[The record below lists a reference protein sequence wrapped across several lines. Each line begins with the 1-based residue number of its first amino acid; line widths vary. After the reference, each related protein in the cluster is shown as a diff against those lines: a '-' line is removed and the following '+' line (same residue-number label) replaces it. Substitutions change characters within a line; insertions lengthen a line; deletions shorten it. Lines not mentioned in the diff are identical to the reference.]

1 VQLCGLLVRR
11 SLTLSAR
18 AAGAQHKAKTDQMHG
33 GAAAVRV
40 LCKVG
45 GRFEVLTVINRV
57 MTAASIGASRG
68 GGYARYLESKTVTP
82 ERGDYYLTPD
92 GEMAQAPGRWLAD
105 AETLDR
111 LGIVAGK
118 PLDGADFIA
127 LMEGRHPGTGSWLR
141 PEGAGG
147 GRGGGIDVTFSA
159 PKSVSTVWALGDPWQ
174 REQIEQ
180 AHGRAVEQTIHHLR
194 EQVPVVRRRY
204 SGQVVEEQAKDVIAT
219 EYRHTT
225 ARGVSGAQAPDPQL
239 HSHVVITGAVR
250 DDDRIVAVAS
260 RPIFRSARELGAFYR
275 SALADELVRDGY
287 AIEQGTGKDGRYFEI
302 AGVPRELC
310 EAFSGRSREVA
321 RAAERFRA
329 RYGRAP
335 ERGELRNLALENRRA
350 KELTTRSDLQRVW
363 TETGRDHGFGPDEAV
378 RLIGASERPAAER
391 AIEDRV
397 EAKLTEQHA
406 VFEERDLRAVV
417 LEQAAGEMAP
427 DQALGIAREMV
438 RDRRVLTLEGGR
450 MTTLAVRAQ
459 EQAIERR
466 TTQLAQPTD
475 RDVGEIARDNA
486 VREVAER
493 IGGPLSPEQHDAL
506 AVLTGPE
513 RAAVLVGPAGTGKG
527 VVIDAAARA
536 EQHAGRETI
545 GVAVSGSTAERLGTD
560 SPALAGRTLTL
571 DALVAR
577 ANTGAIHVG
586 RDTTVILDEA
596 GMVDHKRLDALTGLV
611 ERSGAKL
618 VTVGDGKQLPS
629 IGPGGMFDRLTGHAP
644 TVELADIHRTEDP
657 AEQRA
662 WQALRA
668 GEPERAMA
676 HYASRGQLHLSDT
689 RDQAA
694 EQAVQTWAALTEG
707 RDVRE
712 VALIADAANTEIDRL
727 NARAQ
732 HLRAQRGELGHHE
745 TPLPGVHYG
754 LREGDLIAFTT
765 QHRPPGQ
772 PRVENG
778 TRGQVSAIHERGVT
792 VTLDG
797 SQRNVQLAHGDLD
810 SLRLAY
816 AQHVYRQQGATVERS
831 VVLTGGWQTSKETA
845 YVEATRARHGTDWFI
860 ARDDLGNEGQ
870 DPQRIAQ
877 LAQRMRGSRAQTPS
891 LAHPELPDPDY
902 GPGFHRPIAPSRRSR
917 IPGIARAINR
927 ISQPS
932 RTQERTR

>member
-1 VQLCGLLVRR
+1 
-11 SLTLSAR
+11 
-18 AAGAQHKAKTDQMHG
+18 
-33 GAAAVRV
+33 
-40 LCKVG
+40 
-45 GRFEVLTVINRV
+45 
-57 MTAASIGASRG
+57 MTAASIGAAKG
-68 GGYARYLESKTVTP
+68 GGYACYLENKTVEP

-92 GEMAQAPGRWLAD
+92 GELTQAPGRWLAD
-105 AETLDR
+105 AETLER
-111 LGIVAGK
+111 LGVQAGG
-118 PLDGADFIA
+118 PVDGADFIA
-127 LMEGRHPGTGSWLR
+127 LMEGRHPGTGRWLR

-174 REQIEQ
+174 REQIES
-180 AHGRAVEQTIHHLR
+180 AHARAVEQTINRLR

-204 SGQVVEEQAKDVIAT
+204 SGQVVEEHAKDVIAT

-239 HSHVVITGAVR
+239 HSHVVISGAVR
-250 DDDRIVAVAS
+250 EDDRIVAVAS

-275 SALADELVRDGY
+275 AALAEELVREGY

-310 EAFSGRSREVA
+310 DAFSGRSREVA
-321 RAAERFRA
+321 HAAERFRA

-350 KELTTRSDLQRVW
+350 KTLTTRSDLQRVW
-363 TETGRDHGFGPDEAV
+363 TQTGRDHGFGPDEAV
-378 RLIGASERPAAER
+378 RLVGTSERPATGR

-397 EAKLTEQHA
+397 EAKLIEQHA

-417 LEQAAGEMAP
+417 LEQAAGELAP
-427 DQALGIAREMV
+427 DQALAVAQGMI

-466 TTQLAQPTD
+466 AAQLAQPAS
-475 RDVGEIARDNA
+475 RDVGAIAREHGA
-486 VREVAER
+486 REVAER
-493 IGGPLSPEQHDAL
+493 IGGPLSAEQHHAL
-506 AVLTGPE
+506 EVLTGPE

-527 VVIDAAARA
+527 VVIDAAAHA
-536 EQHAGRETI
+536 EQYAGRETI
-545 GVAVSGSTAERLGTD
+545 GVAVSGSTAERLGAD
-560 SPALAGRTLTL
+560 SPALSGQTLTL
-571 DALVAR
+571 DSLVAR
-577 ANTGAIHVG
+577 ANTGTIHVR

-596 GMVDHKRLDALTGLV
+596 GMVDHERLDELTALV

-618 VTVGDGKQLPS
+618 VAVGDGKQLPS
-629 IGPGGMFDRLTGHAP
+629 IGPGGMFDRLTDHTPAA
-644 TVELADIHRTEDP
+644 ELADIHRTKGP
-657 AEQRA
+657 ADQRA

-689 RDQAA
+689 REQAA
-694 EQAVQTWAALTEG
+694 EQAVQTWASLTEG
-707 RDVRE
+707 RDIRE
-712 VALIADAANTEIDRL
+712 VALIADASNQEIDRL

-732 HLRAQRGELGHHE
+732 HLRAQRGELGHPE
-745 TPLPGVHYG
+745 ISLPGVHYG
-754 LREGDLIAFTT
+754 LRAGDLIAFTA
-765 QHRPPGQ
+765 QHCPNGQ
-772 PRVENG
+772 PGVENG
-778 TRGQVSAIHERGVT
+778 TRGQVSAVYDQGVT

-797 SQRNVQLAHGDLD
+797 SQRRVQLAGEDLE

-845 YVEATRARHGTDWFI
+845 YVEATRARHGTTWFI
-860 ARDDLGNEGQ
+860 AREDLGEEGQ
-870 DPQRIAQ
+870 DARRITS
-877 LAQRMRGSRAQTPS
+877 LAQKMCNSRAQTPS
-891 LAHPELPDPDY
+891 LTYPERLDR
-902 GPGFHRPIAPSRRSR
+902 GWAPSRNPLRLRSALSPTR
-917 IPGIARAINR
+917 WLTRTSSRDTPDHSSGRAR
-927 ISQPS
+927 
-932 RTQERTR
+932 

>member
-1 VQLCGLLVRR
+1 
-11 SLTLSAR
+11 
-18 AAGAQHKAKTDQMHG
+18 
-33 GAAAVRV
+33 
-40 LCKVG
+40 
-45 GRFEVLTVINRV
+45 

-68 GGYARYLESKTVTP
+68 GGYARYLESKTVEP

-105 AETLDR
+105 AETLER
-111 LGIVAGK
+111 LGVQAGG
-118 PLDGADFIA
+118 PVDGADFIA
-127 LMEGRHPGTGSWLR
+127 LMEGHHPGSGRWLR
-141 PEGAGG
+141 REGAGG

-180 AHGRAVEQTIHHLR
+180 AHARAVEQTIHHLR

-204 SGQVVEEQAKDVIAT
+204 SGQVVEEHAKDVIAT

-225 ARGVSGAQAPDPQL
+225 ARGVQGAQAPDPQL

-250 DDDRIVAVAS
+250 EDDRIVAVAS
-260 RPIFRSARELGAFYR
+260 RPIFRSAREMGAFYR
-275 SALADELVRDGY
+275 TALADELVREGY
-287 AIEQGTGKDGRYFEI
+287 TIEQGTGKDGRYFEI
-302 AGVPRELC
+302 AGVPHELC
-310 EAFSGRSREVA
+310 QAFSGRSREVA

-335 ERGELRNLALENRRA
+335 ERGELRNLALENRRS

-363 TETGRDHGFGPDEAV
+363 TQTARDHGFGPDEAV
-378 RLIGASERPAAER
+378 RLIGASERPMAER

-406 VFEERDLRAVV
+406 VFQERDLRAIV

-427 DQALGIAREMV
+427 DQALAVAREMV

-466 TTQLAQPTD
+466 AAQLAQPAG
-475 RDVGEIARDNA
+475 RDVGHVARDNA
-486 VREVAER
+486 AREAAER
-493 IGGPLSPEQHDAL
+493 IGGPLSPEQHHAL
-506 AVLTGPE
+506 AALTGPE

-536 EQHAGRETI
+536 EQYAGRETI
-545 GVAVSGSTAERLGTD
+545 GVAVSGSTAERLGAD
-560 SPALAGRTLTL
+560 SPALAGQTLTL
-571 DALVAR
+571 DSLVAR

-618 VTVGDGKQLPS
+618 IAVGDGKQLPS

-644 TVELADIHRTEDP
+644 SAELADIHRTKDP
-657 AEQRA
+657 ADQRA

-676 HYASRGQLHLSDT
+676 HYVSRGELHLYDT

-694 EQAVQTWAALTEG
+694 EQAVQTWATLTEG
-707 RDVRE
+707 RDIRE
-712 VALIADAANTEIDRL
+712 VALIADASNQEIDRL

-754 LREGDLIAFTT
+754 LREGDLIAFTA
-765 QHRPPGQ
+765 QHRPRGQ

-797 SQRNVQLAHGDLD
+797 SQRRVQLAGEDVE

-816 AQHVYRQQGATVERS
+816 AQHVYRQQGATVARS

-845 YVEATRARHGTDWFI
+845 YVEATRARHGTDWYI
-860 ARDDLGNEGQ
+860 AREDLGEEGQ
-870 DPQRIAQ
+870 DAARITR
-877 LAQRMRGSRAQTPS
+877 LAQQMCNSRTKTPS
-891 LAHPELPDPDY
+891 LAHPELPDPEY
-902 GPGFHRPIAPSRRSR
+902 GRGYTRPIAPSRRSR

-927 ISQPS
+927 IAQPPAP
-932 RTQERTR
+932 ERTRASC